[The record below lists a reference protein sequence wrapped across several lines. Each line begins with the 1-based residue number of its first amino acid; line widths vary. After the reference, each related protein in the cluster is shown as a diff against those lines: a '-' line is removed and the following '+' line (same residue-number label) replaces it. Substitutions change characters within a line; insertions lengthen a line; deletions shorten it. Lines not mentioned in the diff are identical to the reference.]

1 MYANGGQ
8 GSRHPLFPLPP
19 GPAASRSPSLSMDR
33 GGWSGS
39 SFLALV
45 GGVIVTPWA
54 TATAATGL
62 LSIYCVLDSQLRN
75 SHALPHLILPE
86 APGGK
91 CAFPEEKTEAQR
103 GRATHSK
110 ATQPGSSRAG
120 RSRELPLV
128 QHATAA
134 ADRRRRNGQ
143 RPATLI
149 HLHIVYGTFMLQ
161 GQS

>member
-1 MYANGGQ
+1 M
-8 GSRHPLFPLPP
+8 
-19 GPAASRSPSLSMDR
+19 SMDR

-45 GGVIVTPWA
+45 DGVIVTPWA

-75 SHALPHLILPE
+75 SHTLPRLILPE

-110 ATQPGSSRAG
+110 ATQLGTSRAG
-120 RSRELPLV
+120 TQTHVHCKKNKVSIDW
-128 QHATAA
+128 AA
-134 ADRRRRNGQ
+134 QKVPGRQAQ
-143 RPATLI
+143 CFI
-149 HLHIVYGTFMLQ
+149 
-161 GQS
+161 